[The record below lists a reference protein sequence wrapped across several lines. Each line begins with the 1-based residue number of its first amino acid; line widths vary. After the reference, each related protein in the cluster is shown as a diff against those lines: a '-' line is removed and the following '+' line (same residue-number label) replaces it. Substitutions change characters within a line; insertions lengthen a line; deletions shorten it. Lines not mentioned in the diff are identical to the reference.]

1 MKWLYRN
8 LYRKEKGFTLV
19 ELMIVIIIL
28 AVLTAIAIPSYM
40 VLRDRARRA
49 AAQSELKNIA
59 TAMEMY
65 NADEDTYPDTGFAA
79 LILALEGGGYMDPV
93 PTTDQWDTPYVYT
106 FDGTDYTLESYGS
119 DGADGGA
126 GTAADIE
133 LLNGQ
138 LQE

>member
-1 MKWLYRN
+1 MKWLCRN

-65 NADEDTYPDTGFAA
+65 NADEDTYPDPGFADIIA
-79 LILALEGGGYMDPV
+79 DLEGGGYMNPV
-93 PTTDQWDTPYVYT
+93 PTADQWGNDYIYT
-106 FDGTDYTLESYGS
+106 YDGTDYTLESYGS

-133 LLNGQ
+133 LVN
-138 LQE
+138 